1 MSPSTQ
7 NIYDNNDFFKSYA
20 TLQRS
25 QQGLAGAKEWPIVRD
40 MALGPQRSI
49 KDYKV
54 LDLGCGYGWFAR
66 WARDA
71 GAAHI
76 TAVDVSKNM
85 IQKARDFE
93 TQSPAPETPISYGIA
108 DLETITLASESTQY
122 DLVYSSLTF
131 HYIHDLDRLFRQ
143 IRGCIRPGG
152 RLVFS
157 VEHPICTAPVAPG
170 PAFQRS
176 AETKDGAE
184 AEAAFWP
191 LNSYCEEGPRYTSWL
206 GTDGVRKYHRTLES
220 YLALLR
226 ESGFALTELKEWTV
240 SREDVVQEPEYA
252 VERHRPYFLLVAA
265 EAV

>member
-1 MSPSTQ
+1 MSPITQ

-40 MALGPQRSI
+40 MVLGPQRSI
-49 KDYKV
+49 KR
-54 LDLGCGYGWFAR
+54 LQT
-66 WARDA
+66 
-71 GAAHI
+71 HI

-93 TQSPAPETPISYGIA
+93 TQSPAPGTPISYGIA
-108 DLETITLASESTQY
+108 DLETSTLDSESTQY

-131 HYIHDLDRLFRQ
+131 HYIHDLGRLFRQ

-170 PAFQRS
+170 PVFQRS

-184 AEAAFWP
+184 ADGAFWP

-226 ESGFALTELKEWTV
+226 ESGFALGELKEWTV

-252 VERHRPYFLLVAA
+252 VERHRPYFFLVAA